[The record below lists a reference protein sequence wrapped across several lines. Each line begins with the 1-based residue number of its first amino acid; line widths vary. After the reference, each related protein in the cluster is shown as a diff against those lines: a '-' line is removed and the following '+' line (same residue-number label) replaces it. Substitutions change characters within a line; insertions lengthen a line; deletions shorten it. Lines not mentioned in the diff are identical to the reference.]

1 MILRA
6 RDLIAAPP
14 DDRASSAR
22 FSFRG
27 GFRWGAG
34 ELLRKHRGKHWYLWS
49 RQGLVLLYVTLNPAA
64 TVQDIA
70 ASMGLTQRAVWVHV
84 GDLRRAGMIH
94 SRKHGRRNHYR
105 VNLDGPFRHPTIRG
119 VTLRT
124 VLGNLRAASR
134 EHTGAVASR

>member
-22 FSFRG
+22 FFLRG
-27 GFRWGAG
+27 AFTGAEGEGLNRNGEKRWN
-34 ELLRKHRGKHWYLWS
+34 LWS
-49 RQGLVLLYVTLNPAA
+49 KQGSVLLYIAVNPDS

-70 ASMGLTQRAVWVHV
+70 ASMDLTQRAVWDHV
-84 GDLRRAGMIH
+84 GDLRRAGMIEI
-94 SRKHGRRNHYR
+94 RKDGRRNRYR
-105 VNLDGPFRHPTIRG
+105 INLDGPFLHPTIRG

-124 VLGNLRAASR
+124 LLANLPQAVSR
-134 EHTGAVASR
+134 EGAAAAAR